1 MYHYCFHTVTKEENK
16 RTENRRKKSMAE
28 LRENRSFGMTAK
40 DIFNASAGSVKVVFG
55 LPIIVSGFAISQ
67 SIDRETGEMRNVGYI
82 ADTEGNVYGFVSA
95 VCIENLEMLFDYALK
110 VYGSEE
116 NYKNSDEPIVIEFK
130 KDKSKSDREFSSFII
145 K

>member
-1 MYHYCFHTVTKEENK
+1 
-16 RTENRRKKSMAE
+16 MAE

-55 LPIIVSGFAISQ
+55 LPITVSGFAISQ